1 MNLRGQR
8 ATPRPIDPSPR
19 APSCFVPVRCSNA
32 LVKNVKCIALAL
44 AALLTGC
51 ASSDVDY
58 DQLPDLVRI
67 ESDPPG
73 VDLQLSG
80 FVTRYVT
87 PCDVK
92 REALRGRTLTFTRV
106 GYIPFQGQLGDLE
119 DAGRGSYLL
128 TLRKL

>member
-1 MNLRGQR
+1 MK
-8 ATPRPIDPSPR
+8 
-19 APSCFVPVRCSNA
+19 NA
-32 LVKNVKCIALAL
+32 KWTILAL
-44 AALLTGC
+44 AVLLGSC
-51 ASSDVDY
+51 ASSDIDY

-80 FVTRYVT
+80 FVTRHVT

-92 REALRGRTLTFTRV
+92 REALRGRTLTFTRA

-119 DAGRGSYLL
+119 EVGRGSYLL

>member
-1 MNLRGQR
+1 MPHEAGARTIPALR
-8 ATPRPIDPSPR
+8 R
-19 APSCFVPVRCSNA
+19 APSCFAPVRCSNA
-32 LVKNVKCIALAL
+32 GVKNVKCTALAL
-44 AALLTGC
+44 AALLSGC

-58 DQLPDLVRI
+58 DRLPDLVRI

-87 PCDVK
+87 PCDIK
-92 REALRGRTLTFTRV
+92 REALRGRTLTFTRA
-106 GYIPFQGQLGDLE
+106 GYIPFQGQLGDLAE
-119 DAGRGSYLL
+119 AGRGSYQL

>member
-1 MNLRGQR
+1 MPHEAGAAASRTIPALRG
-8 ATPRPIDPSPR
+8 
-19 APSCFVPVRCSNA
+19 APSCFAPVRCSNA
-32 LVKNVKCIALAL
+32 IVKNVKCIALAL
-44 AALLTGC
+44 AALLGSC

-92 REALRGRTLTFTRV
+92 REALRGRTLTFTRT

-119 DAGRGSYLL
+119 ETGRGSYLL
-128 TLRKL
+128 SLRKL

>member
-1 MNLRGQR
+1 
-8 ATPRPIDPSPR
+8 
-19 APSCFVPVRCSNA
+19 
-32 LVKNVKCIALAL
+32 VKNAKRTVLAL
-44 AALLTGC
+44 AVLLGSC

-80 FVTRYVT
+80 FVTRHVT

-92 REALRGRTLTFTRV
+92 RETLRGRTLTFTRA
-106 GYIPFQGQLGDLE
+106 GYIPFQGQLADLE
-119 DAGRGSYLL
+119 ETGHGSYLL